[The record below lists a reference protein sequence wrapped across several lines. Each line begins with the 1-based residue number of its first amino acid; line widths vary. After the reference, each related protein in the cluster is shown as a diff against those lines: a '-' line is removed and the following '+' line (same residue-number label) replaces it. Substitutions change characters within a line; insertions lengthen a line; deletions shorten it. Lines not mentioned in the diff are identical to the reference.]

1 MEVRAMGM
9 PLEVNTI
16 IVTKGKEKRLDDNF
30 FELTKA
36 GYRIYPID
44 IPVDVRKTKDGETN
58 GQGIARKLIWEN
70 NQTIIKY
77 ELMTLNSSN

>member
-1 MEVRAMGM
+1 MGM
-9 PLEVNTI
+9 SLEVDTM
-16 IVTKGKEKRLDDNF
+16 IVTNGKEKRLDDNF

-44 IPVDVRKTKDGETN
+44 IPVDVRTTKEGETN
-58 GQGIARKLIWEN
+58 GKGIARKLIWQN

-77 ELMTLNSSN
+77 ELVALNSSN

>member
-1 MEVRAMGM
+1 MGM

-30 FELTKA
+30 FELTKV